1 MIYFLYLVNVF
12 NGAWLGRM
20 WGGGKPSL
28 PRWLKGSL
36 IMSYFVLGCY
46 PFAHYYA
53 IIAALGIFGVSTGHG
68 QYFLA
73 RIVKTIEPEKVDPIV
88 TLFFGKDPRTLPS
101 LLQPTQNH
109 LNNYGM
115 TKLYWR
121 CVFGMF
127 VTGQLVGLPAMVLAI
142 IFHAW
147 IPALFFSLT
156 GLAKAISYII
166 SYKIWKNTEGAEW
179 INGGLRTAL
188 ALTVF
193 II

>member
-73 RIVKTIEPEKVDPIV
+73 RIIKHIEAEKVDPIV
-88 TLFFGKDPRTLPS
+88 KLFFNKDPRVEQPI
-101 LLQPTQNH
+101 LQPMVE
-109 LNNYGM
+109 NYGM

-127 VTGQLVGLPAMVLAI
+127 VTGQLVGLPAMILAI
-142 IFHAW
+142 SFHAY
-147 IPALFFSLT
+147 IPAILFSLT
-156 GLAKAISYII
+156 GVAKAFSYII
-166 SYKIWKNTEGAEW
+166 SYKLWKNTECAEW

-188 ALTVF
+188 ALA
-193 II
+193 IIII